1 MSGNCEFL
9 IKALVVISTFALN
22 SAQSRIQKEAFCTD
36 QGGAVKNFHLYNG
49 NTPEYKPV
57 GLKIA
62 GPIQVK
68 ERNA

>member
-49 NTPEYKPV
+49 NTPAPEYK
-57 GLKIA
+57 
-62 GPIQVK
+62 
-68 ERNA
+68 